1 MEETL
6 TVGLQERA
14 YPIHIG
20 SGILPRLGAY
30 LRAWLQPLRYAVIS
44 DDQVAALYGGKVLA
58 ALQAAGLSGELFTFP
73 AGEAGKRL
81 ATIEALAGHM
91 LRKGFDRSH
100 AILALGGGVS
110 GDMAGFLAAIYMRGI
125 PFVQVPTSLLAQV
138 DSSVGGKTGVD
149 IALGKNIL
157 GAFYQPRLVLID
169 TELLQTLPHDE
180 LLAGLGEVIKYGV
193 SLDAGFF
200 HYLAERREQI
210 LALDAGCLR
219 HVIRLCCTL
228 KAGVVAADERESGLR
243 RVLNFGHTIGHA
255 VEAASG
261 FTLLHGFAV
270 AIGMVAVADLAVRT
284 GFAQPAL
291 REEIAG
297 LLSAYGLPTAI
308 PKTIAAESIAAFVQ
322 ADKKMAGQRLFW
334 VMPSA
339 LGKVTVT
346 DQVDARAFLQILG
359 LRRHPDG
366 PSQRMRSRTQEAT

>member
-1 MEETL
+1 MAMRE
-6 TVGLQERA
+6 
-14 YPIHIG
+14 
-20 SGILPRLGAY
+20 
-30 LRAWLQPLRYAVIS
+30 
-44 DDQVAALYGGKVLA
+44 
-58 ALQAAGLSGELFTFP
+58 
-73 AGEAGKRL
+73 
-81 ATIEALAGHM
+81 M
-91 LRKGFDRSH
+91 
-100 AILALGGGVS
+100 GGGVS

-359 LRRHPDG
+359 LRRHPNG

>member
-1 MEETL
+1 M
-6 TVGLQERA
+6 
-14 YPIHIG
+14 
-20 SGILPRLGAY
+20 
-30 LRAWLQPLRYAVIS
+30 
-44 DDQVAALYGGKVLA
+44 
-58 ALQAAGLSGELFTFP
+58 
-73 AGEAGKRL
+73 
-81 ATIEALAGHM
+81 
-91 LRKGFDRSH
+91 
-100 AILALGGGVS
+100 
-110 GDMAGFLAAIYMRGI
+110 
-125 PFVQVPTSLLAQV
+125 
-138 DSSVGGKTGVD
+138 
-149 IALGKNIL
+149 
-157 GAFYQPRLVLID
+157 
-169 TELLQTLPHDE
+169 
-180 LLAGLGEVIKYGV
+180 
-193 SLDAGFF
+193 
-200 HYLAERREQI
+200 
-210 LALDAGCLR
+210 
-219 HVIRLCCTL
+219 
-228 KAGVVAADERESGLR
+228 AADERESGLR

-308 PKTIAAESIAAFVQ
+308 PKTIAAERIAAFVQ

>member
-30 LRAWLQPLRYAVIS
+30 LRARLQPLRYAVIS

-243 RVLNFGHTIGHA
+243 RVLNFGHTIGHQL
-255 VEAASG
+255 EIGRASC
-261 FTLLHGFAV
+261 
-270 AIGMVAVADLAVRT
+270 
-284 GFAQPAL
+284 
-291 REEIAG
+291 RER
-297 LLSAYGLPTAI
+297 
-308 PKTIAAESIAAFVQ
+308 V
-322 ADKKMAGQRLFW
+322 
-334 VMPSA
+334 
-339 LGKVTVT
+339 
-346 DQVDARAFLQILG
+346 
-359 LRRHPDG
+359 
-366 PSQRMRSRTQEAT
+366 